1 MTSPDGG
8 TLGGL
13 LGAHA
18 AGAAPPQPMP
28 DILGARSAI
37 TDVYD
42 TFCAQQAEG
51 RAFCPTLGRCF
62 DPLTE
67 VCRAPGYIEPPGLS
81 SCVRGAQA
89 RCRFTYSGPANDACS
104 EGAVQGARVPTLTT
118 QTDLRSM
125 LLFPKAFADGMAL
138 SNNLCTNMG

>member
-18 AGAAPPQPMP
+18 AGAAPPQP
-28 DILGARSAI
+28 LAERSARSAV
-37 TDVYD
+37 TNVYD
-42 TFCAQQAEG
+42 SFCAQQADG
-51 RAFCPTLGRCF
+51 RAYCPTLGRCF

-67 VCRAPGYIEPPGLS
+67 VCREPGFSEPPGLPA
-81 SCVRGAQA
+81 CVRGAQA
-89 RCRFTYSGPANDACS
+89 RCRFSYSGAANDACS
-104 EGAVQGARVPTLTT
+104 EGAVQAGRAPSLTT
-118 QTDLRSM
+118 QTDLRSV

-138 SNNLCTNMG
+138 SQNLCTNMG